1 MKSLVISL
9 LLAILPISAVA
20 TEKNDSASVTMSKYD
35 AASIVT
41 GSIGRDSYPHR

>member
-35 AASIVT
+35 RRI
-41 GSIGRDSYPHR
+41 HRHREH